1 MPQPH
6 FVRKKSVF
14 VTGCS
19 TGIGRAL
26 ALEFNARGCS
36 VLATARNVDCLEDLR
51 AIGISTAAAD
61 VCEPA
66 TLAAAVAAFGPIDV
80 CIANA
85 GVSGMMPL
93 IEQDIA
99 DITRIFATNV
109 VGVVAT
115 AQAVAPSMIERR
127 SGGAFELIDRSFR
140 LF

>member
-1 MPQPH
+1 
-6 FVRKKSVF
+6 

-99 DITRIFATNV
+99 D
-109 VGVVAT
+109 T
-115 AQAVAPSMIERR
+115 AVSSLRMSSEWWRRQVAPSMIERR
-127 SGGAFELIDRSFR
+127 SGGAFELIDRAVGSR
-140 LF
+140 

>member
-1 MPQPH
+1 M
-6 FVRKKSVF
+6 
-14 VTGCS
+14 TGCS

-99 DITRIFATNV
+99 D
-109 VGVVAT
+109 T
-115 AQAVAPSMIERR
+115 AVSSLRMSSEWWRRQVAPSMIERR
-127 SGGAFELIDRSFR
+127 SGGAFELIDRAVGSR
-140 LF
+140 